1 MVMRE
6 AKRSEAFED
15 LPMLDLLWLVESR
28 SDCPDKAR
36 ELDVSSARK
45 TIWCLEVNIPEPGPL
60 CDS

>member
-45 TIWCLEVNIPEPGPL
+45 TI
-60 CDS
+60 